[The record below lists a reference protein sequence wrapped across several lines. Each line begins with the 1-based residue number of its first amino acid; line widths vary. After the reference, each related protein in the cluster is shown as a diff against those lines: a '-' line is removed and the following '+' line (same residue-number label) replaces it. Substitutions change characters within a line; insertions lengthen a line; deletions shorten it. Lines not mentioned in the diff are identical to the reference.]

1 MITLSTLL
9 GTDSIST
16 SRLVINDNLS
26 VIEDEINAM
35 ETYFNP
41 SNATLINMTSITT
54 DALKIGLSSTRL
66 EISASLFNLIGN
78 PQINGNLS
86 VNGQVYRNSVNTATL
101 TALAPSFNIGSLV
114 APPPKTIYRVSNAT
128 GAAITFKVFDGQ
140 IGQELFFVCEPTT
153 SAVLI
158 EADSTST
165 FLLSGAATKVRLDAV
180 GKTVHL
186 LCISDALAN
195 PVWVVV
201 GGNGYA
207 LI

>member
-9 GTDSIST
+9 GSDSIST

-86 VNGQVYRNSVNTATL
+86 VNGQLYRNSVNTTTL
-101 TALAPSFNIGSLV
+101 TDTAPSFDIGSLV
-114 APPPKTIYRVSNAT
+114 AVPPKTIYRVSNAT
-128 GAAITFKVFDGQ
+128 GSAITFKVFDGE
-140 IGQELFFVCEPTT
+140 IGQELFFMCEPTT

-158 EADSTST
+158 EADATST
-165 FLLSGAATKVRLDAV
+165 FVLNGAATQISLSSV
-180 GKTVHL
+180 GETVHL
-186 LCISDALAN
+186 LCISDASAN
-195 PVWVVV
+195 PEWVVV
-201 GGNGYA
+201 GGNGYT
-207 LI
+207 LV

>member
-9 GTDSIST
+9 GSDSIST

-86 VNGQVYRNSVNTATL
+86 VNGQIYRNSVNTTTL
-101 TALAPSFNIGSLV
+101 TASAPSFDIGSLV
-114 APPPKTIYRVSNAT
+114 AVPPKTIYRVSNAT
-128 GAAITFKVFDGQ
+128 GSAITFKVFDGE
-140 IGQELFFVCEPTT
+140 IGQELFFMCEPTT

-158 EADSTST
+158 EADATST
-165 FLLSGAATKVRLDAV
+165 FVLTGAATKVSLGAV
-180 GKTVHL
+180 GQTVHL
-186 LCISDALAN
+186 LCIGDASNN
-195 PVWVVV
+195 PEWVVV
-201 GGNGYA
+201 GGNGYT
-207 LI
+207 LV